1 MGAIYQRFG
10 YGAASETVSYRFDP
24 RFAGLQFGTPPTGS
38 ISLHSPEDGFPI
50 AKQLYIQWASPRN
63 LHIHRSTVLWQVDN
77 LRPRKKGE
85 PVYIAVYRNAD
96 GEARG
101 HVVYQTYH
109 DETVTSGPAQVL
121 DVKDLVYLDLDAYR
135 GLWEYIRRHDLVGSV
150 RITQCI
156 GPDDPAPDLL
166 LEPRVLNRRTWD
178 GIWMRVVDVESAVP
192 QRPYSDR
199 GELTFA
205 VHGDDMCDWNNGTY
219 LIETDGKT
227 TEVRRTDR
235 NPDLTVT
242 PNALA
247 TLLAGHRTATHLH
260 RAGRLEA
267 RHESALRTAD
277 ALFRTNYPP
286 NCPNNF

>member
-1 MGAIYQRFG
+1 
-10 YGAASETVSYRFDP
+10 
-24 RFAGLQFGTPPTGS
+24 
-38 ISLHSPEDGFPI
+38 
-50 AKQLYIQWASPRN
+50 
-63 LHIHRSTVLWQVDN
+63 
-77 LRPRKKGE
+77 
-85 PVYIAVYRNAD
+85 
-96 GEARG
+96 
-101 HVVYQTYH
+101 
-109 DETVTSGPAQVL
+109 
-121 DVKDLVYLDLDAYR
+121 
-135 GLWEYIRRHDLVGSV
+135 
-150 RITQCI
+150 
-156 GPDDPAPDLL
+156 
-166 LEPRVLNRRTWD
+166 
-178 GIWMRVVDVESAVP
+178 MRVVDVESAVP

-267 RHESALRTAD
+267 RHESALSTAN